1 MDSTRRSFLKK
12 TAYVTAGFTGLGRFV
27 ATAEDP
33 QAYHNEVDQFGP
45 LVADPARI
53 LDLPEGFS
61 YVVLSRTGDF
71 MSDGYRVPGAPD
83 GMAAFAGASGQAII
97 VRNHE
102 LTPDR
107 TFQGPYGVRNELFGR
122 IDRGKLYDAGKGQ
135 RPHLGGTTT
144 IVYDLQKQSVVREF
158 LSLVGTSRNCA
169 GGVTPWNSG
178 VTCEETVE
186 LKGEFS
192 EADHGYNFE
201 VPVTSEPRLAT
212 PVPLKAMGRFNHEA
226 IAVHPKTGIV
236 YQTEDRGDGLI
247 YRFLPNTYGDLA
259 AGGKL
264 QVLGLK
270 DYNPGDTRNWPEIG
284 GKKIP
289 VGQPL
294 DVVWMDIDNV
304 ESPSDDL
311 RVRGRALGAVPFACG
326 EGMWYGR
333 DDFYFACTS
342 GGAAKKG
349 QIFRYKPSVY
359 EATEREKEAPGTL
372 ELFIEPNDIHLVEY
386 CDNVTVAPWGD
397 LIIAE
402 DGVGKNYLRGI
413 TPDGKIYTLANNG
426 YRGQAEFCGVC
437 FAPNHPTL
445 FVNIQTP
452 GITLA
457 VTGPWDQVRRH

>member
-1 MDSTRRSFLKK
+1 MHRRRSEHRSGKKSLEEACIYLEKELSYPHEFYTFFTALGYSVVTGLRFLPSTQRDENHGDHVRAMDSTRRSFLKK
-12 TAYVTAGFTGLGRFV
+12 TAYVTAGFTGLGRYV

-33 QAYHNEVDQFGP
+33 QAYHNEVDRFGP

-83 GMAAFAGASGQAII
+83 GMAAFAGESGQAII

-169 GGVTPWNSG
+169 GGLTPWNSW

-201 VPVTSEPRLAT
+201 VPARARTYRAA
-212 PVPLKAMGRFNHEA
+212 PLPLREMGRFVHEA
-226 IAVHPKTGIV
+226 VAVDPKSGIV
-236 YQTEDRGDGLI
+236 YQTEDTGDSLI
-247 YRFLPNTYGDLA
+247 YRYIPHRPARLVE
-259 AGGKL
+259 GGKL
-264 QVLGLK
+264 QALVVADRPGL
-270 DYNPGDTRNWPEIG
+270 DTRNWEKQSVHQGEQLSVRWI
-284 GKKIP
+284 
-289 VGQPL
+289 
-294 DVVWMDIDNV
+294 DIENL
-304 ESPSDDL
+304 SL
-311 RVRGRALGAVPFACG
+311 
-326 EGMWYGR
+326 
-333 DDFYFACTS
+333 
-342 GGAAKKG
+342 
-349 QIFRYKPSVY
+349 
-359 EATEREKEAPGTL
+359 
-372 ELFIEPNDIHLVEY
+372 IH
-386 CDNVTVAPWGD
+386 
-397 LIIAE
+397 I
-402 DGVGKNYLRGI
+402 
-413 TPDGKIYTLANNG
+413 
-426 YRGQAEFCGVC
+426 
-437 FAPNHPTL
+437 
-445 FVNIQTP
+445 
-452 GITLA
+452 
-457 VTGPWDQVRRH
+457 